1 MKCRRTIPGDR
12 GRVGRLCLTPVA
24 RPLPPSLAVLA
35 VCCLLSAPALHAQ
48 DPELEH
54 RARMAVSQNVADY
67 IFLGTL
73 NAEIQYS
80 VHRNWTLGLGAR
92 YNNWTWRQR
101 QDTQFEARQQ
111 TYYLDGRWWPW
122 YTYSGWWAGS
132 KLQYKEYNR
141 GGLVS
146 PETEEGDAFGLSI
159 GGGCSIHVNRWLNVD
174 VGLYGW
180 GGLTKYVTYACP
192 YCGQRTDE
200 GTKAF
205 FLPDEARIALQFVF

>member
-122 YTYSGWWAGS
+122 YTYSGWWVRS
-132 KLQYKEYNR
+132 MLQAEVYNR
-141 GGLVS
+141 QGMPIWQDGA
-146 PETEEGDAFGLSI
+146 GQAWGLSL
-159 GGGCSIHVNRWLNVD
+159 GAGYSLMLTKWLNLDLGAGV
-174 VGLYGW
+174 W
-180 GGLTKYVTYACP
+180 GGKRGLPGEEQQWFWEPEMLTL
-192 YCGQRTDE
+192 G
-200 GTKAF
+200 
-205 FLPDEARIALQFVF
+205 LMFVF